1 MADIYVFM
9 GPPGAGKGSMGELFC
24 GETGV
29 VHVSTGDLLR
39 AEMAAGSELGTQV
52 KELIAKGQ
60 LVSDDIVAA
69 MVEKRLAQKD
79 IREHGCLLD
88 GFPRTV
94 PQAEVLDGILS
105 KLGHRMAAVLLIE
118 ADEEMLVKRMTSRR
132 MCSNKDCGAI
142 YNILSLPPKQEG
154 ICDRCG
160 QKLYQRADD
169 SEETARNRMTVYQK
183 QTAPLIDFYSRK
195 GQLVRTVSD
204 DSGIDAC
211 YQRLRGVL
219 HMA

>member
-39 AEMAAGSELGTQV
+39 AEMAAGSELGMQV

-69 MVEKRLAQKD
+69 MVEKRLGQKD

-142 YNILSLPPKQEG
+142 YNILSLPPKTEG

-211 YQRLRGVL
+211 YQRLRRVL